1 VTLWYDVSDL
11 TTWTL
16 PHLTGIQ
23 RTTVGILGGLIARG
37 ASPRLV
43 RHDPTHQ
50 TFLPVTVADLPVAVR
65 RHLPEAV
72 GLSSPTLIATGSST
86 APPASP
92 PPPVH
97 RRRGLFHRD
106 SLFGTSPAAIELRL
120 AFREFKAAWRQFRK
134 KLRRWSVVRFTE
146 STPRPAGHASRF
158 GHSTVP
164 RPLPHADGQLGSF
177 APGDTLVSLG
187 ASWPIAG
194 HAEAVAGLRRQGVC
208 VLRMIYDLIP
218 TIKPQ
223 WVDEPTVRQVTNWVR
238 RVLTESDHV
247 LTISNFSR
255 SEIEAYCIESRFQ
268 VPPLSVVRLGDELD
282 SAEDDHPPLP
292 RFAPNRPFFVCV
304 STLDIRK
311 NHRLLYDA
319 WQMLASRDPQN
330 CPDLIC
336 LGVPHLYV
344 ADLMREIRQDRT
356 VNGRIHFLHGVEDA
370 ELAWYYRHCAATI
383 YPSRYEGWGLPVAES
398 LGHGRLCLASNA
410 TSIPEISADL
420 PAFFDPLDVPGLV
433 ALVEQTLHDP
443 EWVREREAAIRD
455 RFTPT
460 PWTHTAG
467 QVLAAVEAAGQSQH
481 QSQSQGP
488 GREAA

>member
-1 VTLWYDVSDL
+1 MTLWYDVSDL

-23 RTTVGILGGLIARG
+23 RTTVGILNGLIARG

-43 RHDPTHQ
+43 RHDPALL
-50 TFLPVTVADLPVAVR
+50 TFLPITIAELPEAVR
-65 RHLPEAV
+65 RHLPAD
-72 GLSSPTLIATGSST
+72 GGPSTPTLIAAES
-86 APPASP
+86 PPASSAAP
-92 PPPVH
+92 A
-97 RRRGLFHRD
+97 RRRRRLFHRD
-106 SLFGTSPAAIELRL
+106 SFLGTSPAAVELRQ
-120 AFREFKAAWRQFRK
+120 AFREFKTASRQFRK

-146 STPRPAGHASRF
+146 STPSPAATASRF
-158 GHSTVP
+158 GCSTAP
-164 RPLPHADGQLGSF
+164 RPLPHAKGQLGAF
-177 APGDTLVSLG
+177 APGDIFVSLG
-187 ASWPIAG
+187 ASWPIGG
-194 HAEAVAGLRRQGVC
+194 HAEATAGLRRQGVR

-247 LTISNFSR
+247 LTISELSR
-255 SEIEAYCIESRFQ
+255 SEIETYCVESRFQ

-282 SAEDDHPPLP
+282 SAGDEHPPLP
-292 RFAPNRPFFVCV
+292 RFVPRRPFFVCV
-304 STLDIRK
+304 STLDVRK

-319 WQMLASRDPQN
+319 WQLLASRDPEN
-330 CPDLIC
+330 CPDLVC
-336 LGVPHLYV
+336 LGVPHLHV
-344 ADLMREIRQDRT
+344 ADLLREIRQDRT

-420 PAFFDPLDVPGLV
+420 PTFFDPLDVPGLV
-433 ALVEQTLHDP
+433 ALVERTLHDP
-443 EWVREREAAIRD
+443 EWVREQEAAIRD
-455 RFTPT
+455 RFVAT

-467 QVLAAVEAAGQSQH
+467 QVLTAIETANHAQE
-481 QSQSQGP
+481 P
-488 GREAA
+488 DREAA

>member
-1 VTLWYDVSDL
+1 MTLWYYVSDL

-23 RTTVGILGGLIARG
+23 RTTVGILNGLIARG

-43 RHDPTHQ
+43 RHDPALL
-50 TFLPVTVADLPVAVR
+50 TFLPITIAELPEAVR
-65 RHLPEAV
+65 RHLPAD
-72 GLSSPTLIATGSST
+72 GGPSTPTLIAAES
-86 APPASP
+86 PPASSAAP
-92 PPPVH
+92 A
-97 RRRGLFHRD
+97 RRRRRLFHRD
-106 SLFGTSPAAIELRL
+106 SFLGTSPAAVELRQ
-120 AFREFKAAWRQFRK
+120 AFREFKTASRQFRK

-146 STPRPAGHASRF
+146 STPSPAATASRF
-158 GHSTVP
+158 GCSTAP
-164 RPLPHADGQLGSF
+164 RPLPHAKGQLGAF
-177 APGDTLVSLG
+177 APGDIFVSLG
-187 ASWPIAG
+187 ASWPIGG
-194 HAEAVAGLRRQGVC
+194 HAEATAGLRRQGVR

-247 LTISNFSR
+247 LTISEFSR
-255 SEIEAYCIESRFQ
+255 SEIETCCVESRFQ

-282 SAEDDHPPLP
+282 SAGDEHPPLP
-292 RFAPNRPFFVCV
+292 RFVPRRPFFVCV
-304 STLDIRK
+304 STLDVRK

-319 WQMLASRDPQN
+319 WQLLASRDPEN
-330 CPDLIC
+330 CPDLVC
-336 LGVPHLYV
+336 LGVPHLHV
-344 ADLMREIRQDRT
+344 ADLLREIRQDRT

-420 PAFFDPLDVPGLV
+420 PTFFDPLDVPGLV
-433 ALVEQTLHDP
+433 ALVERTLHDP
-443 EWVREREAAIRD
+443 EWVREQEAAIRD
-455 RFTPT
+455 RFVAT

-467 QVLAAVEAAGQSQH
+467 QVLTAIETANHAQE
-481 QSQSQGP
+481 P
-488 GREAA
+488 DREAA

>member
-1 VTLWYDVSDL
+1 MTLWYDVSDL

-23 RTTVGILGGLIARG
+23 RTTVGILNGLIARG

-43 RHDPTHQ
+43 RHDPALL
-50 TFLPVTVADLPVAVR
+50 TFLPITIAELPEAVR
-65 RHLPEAV
+65 RHLPAD
-72 GLSSPTLIATGSST
+72 GGPSTPTLIAAES
-86 APPASP
+86 PPASSAAP
-92 PPPVH
+92 A
-97 RRRGLFHRD
+97 RRRRRLFHRD
-106 SLFGTSPAAIELRL
+106 SFLGTSPAAVELRQ
-120 AFREFKAAWRQFRK
+120 AFREFKTASRQFRK

-146 STPRPAGHASRF
+146 STPSPAATASRF
-158 GHSTVP
+158 GCSTAP
-164 RPLPHADGQLGSF
+164 RPLPHAKGQLGAF
-177 APGDTLVSLG
+177 APGDIFVSLG
-187 ASWPIAG
+187 ASWPIGG
-194 HAEAVAGLRRQGVC
+194 HAEATAGLRRQGVR

-247 LTISNFSR
+247 LTISEFSR
-255 SEIEAYCIESRFQ
+255 SEIETYCVESRFQ

-282 SAEDDHPPLP
+282 SAGDEHPPLP
-292 RFAPNRPFFVCV
+292 RFVPRRPFFVCV
-304 STLDIRK
+304 STLDVRK

-319 WQMLASRDPQN
+319 WQLLASRDPEN
-330 CPDLIC
+330 CPDLVC
-336 LGVPHLYV
+336 LGVPHLHV
-344 ADLMREIRQDRT
+344 ADLLREIRQDRT

-420 PAFFDPLDVPGLV
+420 PTFFDPLDVPGLV
-433 ALVEQTLHDP
+433 ALVERTLHDP
-443 EWVREREAAIRD
+443 EWVREQEAAIRD
-455 RFTPT
+455 RFVAT

-467 QVLAAVEAAGQSQH
+467 QVLTAIETANHAQE
-481 QSQSQGP
+481 P
-488 GREAA
+488 DREAA